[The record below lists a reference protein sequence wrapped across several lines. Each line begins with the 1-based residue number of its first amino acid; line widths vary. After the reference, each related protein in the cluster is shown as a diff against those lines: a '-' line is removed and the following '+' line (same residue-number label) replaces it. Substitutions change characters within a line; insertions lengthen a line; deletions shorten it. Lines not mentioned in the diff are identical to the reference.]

1 MDTIKNII
9 LIACIMGVISVIFD
23 FLLPEG
29 SSKKQFRL
37 LLGFVVVLALVS
49 PFMDKGFEISMKK
62 FDVDFSE
69 KAVSNHLA
77 EKETDVILCEAEKK
91 TEEYFLDKLN
101 KNGLKADEIRAELE
115 INKDNEI
122 EISKITV
129 KGNYEN
135 YTDKEKITNLI
146 KEELKNCQVEF
157 IGDEENEH

>member
-37 LLGFVVVLALVS
+37 LLGLVVVLALVS

-69 KAVSNHLA
+69 KAVSNHLT
-77 EKETDVILCEAEKK
+77 EKETDVILSEAENK

-122 EISKITV
+122 EIPKITV

-135 YTDKEKITNLI
+135 DTDKEKITNLI